1 MQVTRAEAAKRLLQ
15 IHETKTSFQGF
26 VKALAPQFEL
36 APFQQELVE
45 TLDALERGDL
55 NAKRLLITMPP
66 RHGKSWLTSTLF
78 PVYYLAKKPNRNVL
92 ATSYNQDL
100 AKTFGRQTR
109 DHAREKIVE
118 QSFPDFRL
126 SDESR
131 AVDDWR
137 TTQGGTYYATGI
149 GGSTTGRAATLLLV
163 DDPIKAREEAD
174 SATQRNKTWSY
185 YISALTTRKQPE
197 PDGTPALEL
206 SLIHI

>member
-1 MQVTRAEAAKRLLQ
+1 MQKITYYNA
-15 IHETKTSFQGF
+15 TKTRE
-26 VKALAPQFEL
+26 V
-36 APFQQELVE
+36 LVSV
-45 TLDALERGDL
+45 
-55 NAKRLLITMPP
+55 NII
-66 RHGKSWLTSTLF
+66 

-174 SATQRNKTWSY
+174 SATQRNKTCHITSVL
-185 YISALTTRKQPE
+185 SQ
-197 PDGTPALEL
+197 LESNL
-206 SLIHI
+206 NQMGLRR

>member
-1 MQVTRAEAAKRLLQ
+1 M
-15 IHETKTSFQGF
+15 
-26 VKALAPQFEL
+26 
-36 APFQQELVE
+36 
-45 TLDALERGDL
+45 
-55 NAKRLLITMPP
+55 
-66 RHGKSWLTSTLF
+66 
-78 PVYYLAKKPNRNVL
+78 

-137 TTQGGTYYATGI
+137 TTEGGTYYATGI

-185 YISALTTRKQPE
+185 YVSALTTRKQPE
-197 PDGTPALEL
+197 PDGTSPLEIMILTRWHVDDIAGRLMETDDWKEGAWHHINFPAVKLVSGGIKQSVASLPPDDPRYIPSGKL
-206 SLIHI
+206 STVSPKKRF